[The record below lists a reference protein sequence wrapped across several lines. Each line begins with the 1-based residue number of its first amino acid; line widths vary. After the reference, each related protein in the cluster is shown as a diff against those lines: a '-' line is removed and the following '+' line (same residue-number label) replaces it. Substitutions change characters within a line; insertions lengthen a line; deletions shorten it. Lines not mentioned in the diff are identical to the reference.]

1 VRLLKDNK
9 GQIRTIE
16 AFFAS
21 ILLLSCL
28 TLIPV
33 AEKKAGD
40 STAILSSTASN
51 ILMSL
56 DSNGHLASLIGS
68 ESWFNLKSCVQSALS
83 PMVWFNVT
91 VFDENMAPINDIPI
105 TSGSAVNEKIVAVD
119 YVCAS
124 TGSSYA
130 VYIVRL
136 QLAGVY

>member
-1 VRLLKDNK
+1 
-9 GQIRTIE
+9 
-16 AFFAS
+16 
-21 ILLLSCL
+21 
-28 TLIPV
+28 
-33 AEKKAGD
+33 
-40 STAILSSTASN
+40 
-51 ILMSL
+51 
-56 DSNGHLASLIGS
+56 
-68 ESWFNLKSCVQSALS
+68 
-83 PMVWFNVT
+83 MVWFNVT